1 MRQIH
6 HEKVCVIPIMSVW
19 SDHHVIHDYTL
30 ATLLGACFDKQNWK
44 EIWSI
49 KDIPRKNDIDVWN
62 DGIEKKVDTE
72 FWLDVKWHV
81 FCDMILKIE
90 VLHKQNLV

>member
-6 HEKVCVIPIMSVW
+6 HENVCVIPIMCVW
-19 SDHHVIHDYTL
+19 SYHHVIHNYTL
-30 ATLLGACFDKQNWK
+30 ATLLGACFEKQNWK

-62 DGIEKKVDTE
+62 DGIGKKSRYG
-72 FWLDVKWHV
+72 
-81 FCDMILKIE
+81 ILVRCKVTCILWYDFE
-90 VLHKQNLV
+90 NRSSA